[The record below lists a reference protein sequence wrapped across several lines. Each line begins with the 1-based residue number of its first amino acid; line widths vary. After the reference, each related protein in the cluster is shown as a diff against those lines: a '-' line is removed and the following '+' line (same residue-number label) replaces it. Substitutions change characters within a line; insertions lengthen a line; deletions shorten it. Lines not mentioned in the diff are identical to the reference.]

1 MWQPYTVS
9 SREDAGAKLNA
20 PRWQS
25 ERVLLLLLLLLLLC
39 RCCSAR
45 TNAN

>member
-1 MWQPYTVS
+1 
-9 SREDAGAKLNA
+9 LNA

-25 ERVLLLLLLLLLLC
+25 ERVLLLLLLLF